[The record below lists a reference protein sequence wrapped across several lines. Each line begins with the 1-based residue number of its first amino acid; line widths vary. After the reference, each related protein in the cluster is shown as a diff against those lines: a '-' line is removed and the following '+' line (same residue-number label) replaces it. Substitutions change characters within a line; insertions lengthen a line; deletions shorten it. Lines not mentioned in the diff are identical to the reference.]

1 MMVDPFD
8 LSGYNFVLLTCKVEE
23 MVGMNVLP
31 SSAMAKMKR
40 WIA

>member
-1 MMVDPFD
+1 MVVDPFD
-8 LSGYNFVLLTCKVEE
+8 LSSHNLVLLTCHVEE